1 FNDLTA
7 HLMEAT
13 LGPLQAAMDDSHLK
27 PDQIDQ
33 IILVGGSTR
42 IPAVQDAIKR
52 HFGREPVKAVNPDE
66 AVAMGAAIQA
76 SILAGELTD
85 VLLLDV
91 TPLSLGIETAG
102 ELFTRIIERNTTI
115 PTSRTMTFTTAQD
128 GQGSVEVHVLQGE
141 RDLARFNKSLAK
153 FQLTGIP
160 PAPRGVPK
168 IEVTFDID
176 ADGIVHCS
184 ARDAGSGIKQSV
196 TIQRSAGL
204 TPEEID

>member
-1 FNDLTA
+1 GDLK
-7 HLMEAT
+7 E
-13 LGPLQAAMDDSHLK
+13 
-27 PDQIDQ
+27 
-33 IILVGGSTR
+33 
-42 IPAVQDAIKR
+42 
-52 HFGREPVKAVNPDE
+52 
-66 AVAMGAAIQA
+66 
-76 SILAGELTD
+76 

-91 TPLSLGIETAG
+91 IPLSLGIETAG

-115 PTSRTMTFTTAQD
+115 PTSRTMTFTTAED
-128 GQGSVEVHVLQGE
+128 GQSQVEVHVLQGE
-141 RDLARFNKSLAK
+141 RELARYNKSLAK
-153 FQLTGIP
+153 FQLSGIP

-204 TPEEID
+204 NREEIDQMQKDAEQFAQQDQQLKDAISARIKGESLVAEAERIIQRYGDRVDNSQVEKVR